1 MAKLPFLIRK
11 SFDIKED
18 PMNMGDGTF
27 KYRLLM
33 TPKKNIWFYILM
45 VKEFLFGQTVIESE
59 EENDN
64 RH

>member
-1 MAKLPFLIRK
+1 MAKLSFLIRK

-18 PMNMGDGTF
+18 PMDMGDSTF

-45 VKEFLFGQTVIESE
+45 VKEFLFEQTVVESE
-59 EENDN
+59 DKDE
-64 RH
+64 